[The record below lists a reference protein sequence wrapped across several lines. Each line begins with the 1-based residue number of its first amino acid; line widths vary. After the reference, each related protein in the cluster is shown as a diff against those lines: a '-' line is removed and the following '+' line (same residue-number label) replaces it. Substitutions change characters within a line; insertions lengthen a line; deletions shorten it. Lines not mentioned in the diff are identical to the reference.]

1 MTIAGPVLVTGA
13 GGFVCRIIVQ
23 ALLETGSDVI
33 AIDQSFDD
41 SLRQEWESWGSRLN
55 LIESD
60 VEHLP
65 PLHADAVVHGAAVT
79 ASPEAIGQL
88 PEENFRANLN
98 PTLEALE
105 WARRQ
110 AVRRFLFISSS
121 AVYRETLPGPV
132 SETLPTSPL
141 GIYAA
146 AKQAAE
152 SLIETLHVVYGRD
165 IAIVRLSNIY
175 GPAEHIRPTRPR
187 MSLVGNMIQTALRT
201 GKLVV
206 YRDSPA
212 RDWTYAPDVG
222 KAISRMLASPVLPHH
237 LYHVAS
243 GQTLTPI
250 EIAETIQSLLPH
262 VGLDIRAGDDPY
274 AVPLLRRGTLSAER
288 LRQDV
293 GFDEWTS
300 FEDGIKQVMDRER
313 SWESAR

>member
-13 GGFVCRIIVQ
+13 GGFICRNIVQ
-23 ALLETGSDVI
+23 ALLETGFDVI
-33 AIDQSFDD
+33 AVDRTFDN

-55 LIESD
+55 LIESG
-60 VEHLP
+60 VEYLP

-79 ASPEAIGQL
+79 ASPEEIGQS
-88 PEENFRANLN
+88 PEENYRANLI

-105 WARRQ
+105 WARQQLVRQ
-110 AVRRFLFISSS
+110 FLFISSS
-121 AVYRETLPGPV
+121 TVYRETLPGPV

-141 GIYAA
+141 GLYAV

-152 SLIETLHVVYGRD
+152 SLIETLRAEYGRD
-165 IAIVRLSNIY
+165 AAVVRLSNIY
-175 GPAEHIRPTRPR
+175 GPAEQMRPTRPR
-187 MSLVGNMIQTALRT
+187 VSLVGNMIQAALRT

-222 KAISRMLASPVLPHH
+222 KAICQMLACPVLPHH

-250 EIAETIQSLLPH
+250 EIAHTIQSLLPH
-262 VGLDIRAGDDPY
+262 VRLEIFWAEMIPTQFLCSGAARYRQNVCGRRSVLTNGHH
-274 AVPLLRRGTLSAER
+274 LRTELSR
-288 LRQDV
+288 
-293 GFDEWTS
+293 
-300 FEDGIKQVMDRER
+300 
-313 SWESAR
+313 